1 MIAGIDGTYLMSPD
15 LMSHGAAGVRLAQP
29 AAGNL
34 RQCGAEENQGQAP
47 VTRQI
52 TSPTSSA
59 TRREPSGPIETP
71 TGRP

>member
-1 MIAGIDGTYLMSPD
+1 MTAGIDGTHLMSPD
-15 LMSHGAAGVRLAQP
+15 LMSHGAAGVTLAQP
-29 AAGNL
+29 VAGPL
-34 RQCGAEENQGQAP
+34 RKRGAQSQGQAP